1 MKIQSYDDRRF
12 IRQFVALYSVDTL
25 LVGISNR
32 EEEIGMYFYQAFADT
47 KFCPVVF
54 KHEGVWCIN
63 INKESIPTSIKEDNN
78 KIANIFEYLYTRVIE
93 RINLIE
99 KLHNEQ
105 LIYFSKDIKRKY
117 SVNIINLLPEARKIE
132 DPILCELLDKYED
145 TKIYPSDE
153 LCRLVANNFRSDE
166 EQKYW
171 KQYYLSIIA
180 VLVAIFLPIVINKC
194 TSTKIDECQIEMII
208 NSIED
213 CKIHNKQNVDSVV
226 VLVKSTN
233 RDTIN
238 TNRDFHKQL
247 KR

>member
-1 MKIQSYDDRRF
+1 
-12 IRQFVALYSVDTL
+12 
-25 LVGISNR
+25 
-32 EEEIGMYFYQAFADT
+32 MYFYQAFADT

-132 DPILCELLDKYED
+132 DPI
-145 TKIYPSDE
+145 
-153 LCRLVANNFRSDE
+153 
-166 EQKYW
+166 
-171 KQYYLSIIA
+171 
-180 VLVAIFLPIVINKC
+180 
-194 TSTKIDECQIEMII
+194 
-208 NSIED
+208 
-213 CKIHNKQNVDSVV
+213 
-226 VLVKSTN
+226 
-233 RDTIN
+233 
-238 TNRDFHKQL
+238 
-247 KR
+247 